1 MSVIQ
6 SRFEVVSLGVLG
18 VLAAFMLTVACAG
31 CDTGSDESEETVNPV
46 AEFVGLWSD
55 MGFARAI
62 EITDDGQACL
72 NRLDWYWT
80 DCFGCLDSCSIQVG
94 YEPDCASA
102 FCGDLELPEPDGLSG
117 EFGDVVFTIDMGS
130 SGTGFDLIEGRF
142 LPAGPDRDEPKVTV
156 FWSIT
161 SSPCSDLE
169 LDGHYSGLAWYP
181 DEASCPPP
189 ED

>member
-1 MSVIQ
+1 MSVVQ

-18 VLAAFMLTVACAG
+18 VLAAVMFVFAVGG
-31 CDTGSDESEETVNPV
+31 CDAVGDEEDEAVNPV

-55 MGFARAI
+55 MGFARAL
-62 EITDDGQACL
+62 EITEDGQACL

-80 DCFGCLDSCSIQVG
+80 DCFGCLDSCSVQVG
-94 YEPDCASA
+94 YEPDCDSA
-102 FCGDLELPEPDGLSG
+102 YCGDLELLEPDDLSE
-117 EFGDVVFTIDMGS
+117 EFGDVVFTIDLGA

-142 LPAGPDRDEPKVTV
+142 RPAGPDQDEDEIHL

-161 SSPCSDLE
+161 SSPCDELE
-169 LDGHYSGLAWYP
+169 LDGHYSSLSWYP
-181 DEASCPPP
+181 GEQACPPP